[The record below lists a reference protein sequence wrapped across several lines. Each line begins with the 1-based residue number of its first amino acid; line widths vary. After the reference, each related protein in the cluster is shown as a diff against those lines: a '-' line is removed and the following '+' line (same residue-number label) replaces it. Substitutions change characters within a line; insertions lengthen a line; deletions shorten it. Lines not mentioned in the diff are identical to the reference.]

1 MPRDDGDSIAPV
13 QKAVRVKGSVE
24 AAFRLFT
31 QGIGKWWPLATHSIS
46 EGDAVTCVME
56 GRVGG
61 RLFERDR
68 AGREHLWGTITAWEP
83 PRRVAYTWHLHR
95 AVDTAQQVEVRFTE
109 AGGGMTLVELTHS
122 GWEKLGEQAKTT
134 RDNYNRGWEFV
145 LGECFAKAA

>member
-1 MPRDDGDSIAPV
+1 MPRDDADKIAPV
-13 QKAVRVKGSVE
+13 QKAVRVKGSAE

-31 QGIGKWWPLATHSIS
+31 DGIGKWWPLATHSIS
-46 EGDAVTCVME
+46 EADAVTCVLE

-95 AVDTAQQVEVRFTE
+95 HADTAQQVEVRFSD

-122 GWEKLGEQAKTT
+122 GWEKLGERGKTV
-134 RDNYNRGWEFV
+134 RESYNNGWDFV
-145 LGECFAKAA
+145 LGECFTKAA

>member
-1 MPRDDGDSIAPV
+1 MPRDDGDAIAPV

-46 EGDAVTCVME
+46 EGEAVTCIME

-68 AGREHLWGTITAWEP
+68 AGREHLWGMVTAWEP

-95 AVDTAQQVEVRFTE
+95 PADMAQQVEVHFSD
-109 AGGGMTLVELTHS
+109 GGGGTTLVELTHS
-122 GWEKLGEQAKTT
+122 GWEKLGERGKTV
-134 RDNYNRGWEFV
+134 RDSSR
-145 LGECFAKAA
+145 